1 LTQSIKV
8 ENLNFCAKGRLRLPA
23 ESGTPGHPLGRGAL
37 YAGLKEKPAWAKFSG
52 GGENFA
58 YFVLLGQNITI
69 IT

>member
-8 ENLNFCAKGRLRLPA
+8 ENLNFCVKGRLRL
-23 ESGTPGHPLGRGAL
+23 L

-58 YFVLLGQNITI
+58 CFLLLDQNIPI